1 MDVATVRSLRL
12 GLRLMSALAVLLAL
26 AVLPV
31 RAAAPSV
38 VLTSDF
44 PGMAVEPGATQ
55 TISLTLA
62 NYGDAGQVVD
72 LQVLEA
78 PQGWDVYFRGR
89 GTRVHQAYVPPREES
104 RPGTVYLDLQVRIPR
119 DARPSDYPVVLAA
132 GSSRLRLS
140 LRVSERAV
148 EKPVELTTDYP
159 QLRGPA
165 GARFEFPVQLI
176 NRSGED
182 QTFQLDARAPEGWR
196 VEISPRFE
204 SRQVASIGVKAGAT
218 QSLEVRVT
226 PPNRIPAGDY
236 PVLLRASA
244 VGAEATLQLT
254 TVITGTYEMLLTT
267 PTGRLNAEAVA
278 GRDSTITLRLDNTGS
293 ADLHGITFSA
303 STPLNWRMTFD
314 PDRID
319 VLPAGE
325 FREITATLRPDG
337 RAIAGDYAVTVRA
350 MAAQA
355 SAETTLRVAVKTPT
369 LWGWIGVGIVAV
381 VVAGLFTTFRV
392 YGRR

>member
-1 MDVATVRSLRL
+1 MDVAVARSLGP
-12 GLRLMSALAVLLAL
+12 GLRWTSALLLLLVLGAG
-26 AVLPV
+26 PT

-72 LQVLEA
+72 LQVLES
-78 PQGWDVYFRGR
+78 PEGWDVYFRGR

-104 RPGTVYLDLQVRIPR
+104 RPGTVYLDLQVNIPR
-119 DARPSDYPVVLAA
+119 DAAPSDYPVVLAA

-148 EKPVELTTDYP
+148 ERPVVLTTDYP

-165 GARFEFPVQLI
+165 GAQFEFPVQLA

-182 QTFQLDARAPEGWR
+182 QTYQLDARAPEGWR

-204 SRQVASIGVKAGAT
+204 SRQVASIGVRAGAT
-218 QSLEVRVT
+218 QSLDVRVT
-226 PPNRIPAGDY
+226 PPSRVPACEY

-244 VGAEATLQLT
+244 VGSEATLQLT
-254 TVITGTYEMLLTT
+254 TVITGTYELSLTT
-267 PTGRLNAEAVA
+267 PSGRLNAEAVA
-278 GRDSTITLRLDNTGS
+278 GRESPVKLRLDNTGS
-293 ADLHGITFSA
+293 ADLHGITLSA
-303 STPLNWRMTFD
+303 STPINWQMTFD

-319 VLPAGE
+319 VLPAGQS
-325 FREITATLRPDG
+325 REVTATLRPDG

-350 MAAQA
+350 MAAEAA
-355 SAETTLRVAVKTPT
+355 SNATLRVAVKTPT
-369 LWGWIGVGIVAV
+369 LWGWVGVGIVAV

>member
-1 MDVATVRSLRL
+1 
-12 GLRLMSALAVLLAL
+12 
-26 AVLPV
+26 
-31 RAAAPSV
+31 V

-78 PQGWDVYFRGR
+78 PQGWDGYFRGR

-148 EKPVELTTDYP
+148 GKPVELTTDYP